1 MVLKTVPTNN
11 GRIFLNDPVSIDL
24 SNPVDLD
31 SASLTTVSFQALD
44 QLGVPISELVS
55 GNFRVVTSPGDT
67 EPGRRLQFVPRF
79 AANNTYDDGGFRAG
93 RTYLVQLV
101 GGQALNG
108 TALRDV
114 TGRALSQPVTFSFST
129 AEGTTPAQLYRN
141 PKTGGPARTGLEVT
155 TATDLQSVPL
165 NLLGSPPVEVR
176 LSFDQALNPNDGNV
190 PVSLDTNPLV
200 RDINQ
205 RGRVYLEYDDPI
217 LGVDTW
223 IPADVELERNDLTGA
238 ELVLRPVGVLP
249 NNAEVRII
257 VE

>member
-1 MVLKTVPTNN
+1 MRVQTSALLGLATLAALTACSGSGGSSPNGELNTGGNFVVLKTVPTNN

-108 TALRDV
+108 TALR
-114 TGRALSQPVTFSFST
+114 AW
-129 AEGTTPAQLYRN
+129 
-141 PKTGGPARTGLEVT
+141 
-155 TATDLQSVPL
+155 
-165 NLLGSPPVEVR
+165 PPTSCTR
-176 LSFDQALNPNDGNV
+176 
-190 PVSLDTNPLV
+190 
-200 RDINQ
+200 
-205 RGRVYLEYDDPI
+205 
-217 LGVDTW
+217 
-223 IPADVELERNDLTGA
+223 
-238 ELVLRPVGVLP
+238 
-249 NNAEVRII
+249 
-257 VE
+257 